1 MQAFDELQELW
12 QKHDVEIKFSAEEM
26 LLQAKKEVNAIRSKS
41 LLNILG
47 MAFSFFAFAFAW
59 VYYSYERW
67 TTHVGFAFILIAIF
81 VSTIMLIR
89 DYRLLAKK
97 DFTINPTLFLG
108 KLQRYQKSRFKLY
121 NQMYWLY
128 TVVFTLGFVLAFL
141 ETLEQLTDF
150 EKIIT
155 LGFSFL
161 WIVFCATVL
170 RKIVL
175 RAEKERIALLI
186 EKFERIGNQLKGS

>member
-26 LLQAKKEVNAIRSKS
+26 LAQAKKEVNGIRSKS
-41 LLNILG
+41 LLNIFG
-47 MAFSFFAFAFAW
+47 MVFSFLAFAFVW

-67 TTHVGFAFILIAIF
+67 TTHIGFGIILIAIL

-89 DYRLLAKK
+89 DYKLIAKN
-97 DFTINPTLFLG
+97 DFTINPMLFLE
-108 KLQRYQKSRFKLY
+108 KLQRYQRSRFKLY

-128 TVVFTLGFVLAFL
+128 TVALTVGFVLAIL
-141 ETLEQLTDF
+141 ELLDHLTDLQ
-150 EKIIT
+150 KIIA
-155 LGFSFL
+155 LGLSFL
-161 WIVFCATVL
+161 WIVFCSTVL

>member
-26 LLQAKKEVNAIRSKS
+26 LVQAKKEVNGIRSKS

-47 MAFSFFAFAFAW
+47 MVFSFLTFAFVW

-67 TTHVGFAFILIAIF
+67 TTHIGFGIILIAIL
-81 VSTIMLIR
+81 VSTVMLIR
-89 DYRLLAKK
+89 DYKLIAKN
-97 DFTINPTLFLG
+97 DFTINPMLFLE
-108 KLQRYQKSRFKLY
+108 KLQRYQRSRFKLY

-128 TVVFTLGFVLAFL
+128 TVALTVGFVLAIL
-141 ETLEQLTDF
+141 ELLDHLTDLQ
-150 EKIIT
+150 KIIA
-155 LGFSFL
+155 LGLSFL
-161 WIVFCATVL
+161 WIVFCSTVL